1 MGPHEKWR
9 LFSEDRVYA
18 REGRKSRQ
26 FSSSLGEYLGFGDQ
40 PKVRHFLWRLCTNS
54 LPVRDLLKYRHLIEE
69 ADCPWGCGEA
79 ETMAHAIFGCQRVK
93 DLWDECGCEVM
104 CTNAMDV
111 PMCDLLVSW
120 QQVDPKVRRIG
131 MFLAWV
137 IWGERNKKVFDNH
150 TTPLQVLVN
159 RVKRLTEEHDKYAS
173 RIYHTLPS
181 RSVTTLSKTWCP
193 PPHGIVKLN
202 VDASLSV
209 EGWIGLGVV
218 ARDSTGQ
225 VLFAATRRIKA
236 FWAPEVAEA
245 KAIALGLKLG
255 KRYGLQEIIVESDC
269 QVVIHR
275 LSKSALFLS
284 DLDLVLHDIFSLCSS
299 FSSLSWSHVKRDEN
313 FVAHH
318 LAKLIPFGVEQVWEN
333 HYPVEVAPYVL
344 VDNLV
349 LN

>member
-1 MGPHEKWR
+1 
-9 LFSEDRVYA
+9 
-18 REGRKSRQ
+18 
-26 FSSSLGEYLGFGDQ
+26 
-40 PKVRHFLWRLCTNS
+40 
-54 LPVRDLLKYRHLIEE
+54 
-69 ADCPWGCGEA
+69 
-79 ETMAHAIFGCQRVK
+79 
-93 DLWDECGCEVM
+93 
-104 CTNAMDV
+104 MDV

-120 QQVDPKVRRIG
+120 QQVDPKVRKTG

-137 IWGERNKKVFDNH
+137 IWGERNRKVFDNH

-159 RVKRLTEEHDKYAS
+159 RVKRLTEDHDKYAS

-181 RSVTTLSKTWCP
+181 RSASTLSKTWCP

-218 ARDSTGQ
+218 ARGSTGQ

-269 QVVIHR
+269 QVVINR

-299 FSSLSWSHVKRDEN
+299 FSSLSWSHVKRDGN

-318 LAKLIPFGVEQVWEN
+318 LAKLFPFGVEQVWEN